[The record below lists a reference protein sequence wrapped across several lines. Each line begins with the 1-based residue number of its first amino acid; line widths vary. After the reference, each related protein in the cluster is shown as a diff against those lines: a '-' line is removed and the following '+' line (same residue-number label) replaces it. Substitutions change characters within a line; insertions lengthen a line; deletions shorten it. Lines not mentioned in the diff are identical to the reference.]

1 MKGTQ
6 HDPHFPGRVAI
17 EAYGAGGFSFA
28 GMSHRGAI
36 LALPAGIWAW
46 SPNSFAEINEVSL
59 ARVIAARGEFD
70 ILLIGTGR
78 EHRPL
83 PETLQLRLRDLGIR
97 FDVMTTAAAASTYNV
112 LLAEGRRAAVALL
125 PD

>member
-1 MKGTQ
+1 MNDQ
-6 HDPHFPGRVAI
+6 QRDPHYPGRAVI
-17 EAYGAGGFSFA
+17 EAYGSGGFRFA

-46 SPNSFAEINEVSL
+46 SPSTVEEIDETSL
-59 ARVIAARGEFD
+59 ARIVSARDEID

-83 PETLQLRLRDLGIR
+83 PEGPQKRLRELGIR
-97 FDVMTTAAAASTYNV
+97 FDVMSTAAAASTYNI
-112 LLAEGRRAAVALL
+112 LLTEGRRAAVALL
-125 PD
+125 PH

>member
-1 MKGTQ
+1 MSKER
-6 HDPHFPGRVAI
+6 DPHYPGRAPI
-17 EAYGAGGFSFA
+17 EAYGAGGFRFA
-28 GMSHRGAI
+28 GMSHRGAL
-36 LALPAGIWAW
+36 LAIPTGIWAW
-46 SPNSFAEINEVSL
+46 QPTSLAEIDEASF
-59 ARVIAARGEFD
+59 ARVIDARDEID

-83 PETLQLRLRDLGIR
+83 PDALAAWLREFGIR
-97 FDVMTTAAAASTYNV
+97 FDVMTTAAAASTYNI

>member
-1 MKGTQ
+1 VSKER
-6 HDPHFPGRVAI
+6 DPHYPGRAPI
-17 EAYGAGGFSFA
+17 EAYGAGGFRFA
-28 GMSHRGAI
+28 GMSHRGAL
-36 LALPAGIWAW
+36 LAIPAGIWAW
-46 SPNSFAEINEVSL
+46 QPTAPAEIDEASL
-59 ARVIAARGEFD
+59 ARVIAARDEID

-83 PETLQLRLRDLGIR
+83 PDALSARLREFGIR
-97 FDVMTTAAAASTYNV
+97 FDVMTTAAAASTYNI

>member
-1 MKGTQ
+1 VKGTQ
-6 HDPHFPGRVAI
+6 RDPHYPGRTAI
-17 EAYGAGGFSFA
+17 EAYGGGGFRFG

-46 SPNSFAEINEVSL
+46 APNSSSEIDEASL
-59 ARVIAARGEFD
+59 ARVIAVRDEID

-78 EHRPL
+78 EHGPL
-83 PETLQLRLRDLGIR
+83 PEALQLRLRELGIR
-97 FDVMTTAAAASTYNV
+97 FDVMTTSAAASTYNI